1 MRDLTR
7 LTQAEAR
14 RIPAIFDTSAVPM
27 TEKVAQARYFF
38 GGRGAFYV
46 LERDA
51 ESGEMFGFWVSEHG
65 NDLNELTYAFP
76 EALQALR
83 AEKDRFFSPKNLVEA
98 IKSQEG
104 ASAVPAWWSEPWE

>member
-14 RIPAIFDTSAVPM
+14 RIPALYATDGVPM

-46 LERDA
+46 LERDTA
-51 ESGEMFGFWVSEHG
+51 SGEMFGFWVSEHG
-65 NDLNELTYAFP
+65 NDLNELTYADA
-76 EALQALR
+76 ETMRAVR
-83 AEKDRFFSPKNLVEA
+83 AEKDRFFSPMRLLVA
-98 IKSQEG
+98 VQGREG
-104 ASAVPAWWSEPWE
+104 PAAVPEWWG